1 MAKLVFES
9 WSFNEQGDKIEAVL
23 LNNFS
28 LKIPLEE
35 FSFLS
40 ELKVQ
45 DGALLFKKIS
55 EEQAEHKVNLL
66 LASHLS
72 ELKNKRTG
80 NKAVYFYPGCGI
92 PLIGNVAWG
101 IVYRDSSLIEL
112 KPQTSCNL
120 NCIYCSVG
128 EGINSQKTD
137 FVIDKDYLLEEF
149 DKLLDFIGEP
159 VEAHIGVQGEP
170 FLYADLLP
178 LIKELNDRKKVQVV
192 SLDTNGTI
200 LTKRMIDELSAN
212 QKLRLNISLNAM
224 DQEIAEKLAGTA
236 YNLQHVLENI
246 RYAAT
251 KIKLLIAPLYV
262 PGYNEEEMPK
272 IIEFV
277 KSLKLT
283 NKPFIGIQNFLQYS
297 SGRHP
302 AKQAA
307 WEQFRQKT
315 KAWATESGINIDL
328 KPEDF
333 GIRKTKPLPKPFKEG
348 EIIKARVV
356 CEDRFSCARV
366 AVAKGRNISINPC
379 HSKTG
384 AEVKVEITRDKHNIF
399 TGKLIK

>member
-9 WSFNEQGDKIEAVL
+9 WSFNEHGDEIEAVL
-23 LNNFS
+23 L
-28 LKIPLEE
+28 
-35 FSFLS
+35 
-40 ELKVQ
+40 
-45 DGALLFKKIS
+45 
-55 EEQAEHKVNLL
+55 
-66 LASHLS
+66 
-72 ELKNKRTG
+72 
-80 NKAVYFYPGCGI
+80 YPGCGI

-128 EGINSQKTD
+128 EGIHSQKTD

-149 DKLLDFIGEP
+149 DKLSDFIGEP

-178 LIKELNDRKKVQVV
+178 LINELNSRKKVQVV

-200 LTKRMIDELSAN
+200 LTKRMIDELALN

-224 DQEIAEKLAGTA
+224 ELEIAEKLAGTA
-236 YNLQHVLENI
+236 YNLGQILENI
-246 RYAAT
+246 RYASA

-315 KAWATESGINIDL
+315 KEWA
-328 KPEDF
+328 
-333 GIRKTKPLPKPFKEG
+333 
-348 EIIKARVV
+348 A
-356 CEDRFSCARV
+356 
-366 AVAKGRNISINPC
+366 
-379 HSKTG
+379 
-384 AEVKVEITRDKHNIF
+384 
-399 TGKLIK
+399 